1 MTWQLDTAGIA
12 FLMATQ
18 RRLARG
24 LPAAFPDDP
33 DRPLTAAVLVNREL
47 MLDLV
52 DHPLVLTFFS
62 LHHPVAAIGL
72 AAATRLMPDAA
83 VVPIGRQTAA
93 WIAEAAPHDRVR
105 DGVGHVVASGFS
117 ARSIDSLAWLARR
130 TSDDDARDARKA
142 ILAILTA
149 MTRPG
154 PVPSDALPRLVG
166 LSTRIGMKPATF
178 EHLVLSLVE
187 GRHVTGEAKSAL
199 IAGLDTL
206 PRALRYRVMARVCAL
221 PADMCTAAMKQ
232 ALAAHLAE
240 PEERAA
246 PVPGAAV
253 ARRRVSP
260 VC

>member
-105 DGVGHVVASGFS
+105 DGVGHVVASGFFFF
-117 ARSIDSLAWLARR
+117 RPVDRLARLAR
-130 TSDDDARDARKA
+130 PPARRDDDARDARKA
-142 ILAILTA
+142 ILAILTCDDA
-149 MTRPG
+149 SRSGSVRRAAAAGRPFRPG
-154 PVPSDALPRLVG
+154 
-166 LSTRIGMKPATF
+166 
-178 EHLVLSLVE
+178 
-187 GRHVTGEAKSAL
+187 SA
-199 IAGLDTL
+199 
-206 PRALRYRVMARVCAL
+206 
-221 PADMCTAAMKQ
+221 
-232 ALAAHLAE
+232 
-240 PEERAA
+240 
-246 PVPGAAV
+246 
-253 ARRRVSP
+253 
-260 VC
+260 